1 MAQIKEFVAL
11 FIDKV
16 CAIGDCQK
24 FTENVDISM
33 LLIIG
38 RCPGS
43 TRL

>member
-1 MAQIKEFVAL
+1 MAQIKEIVAL

-33 LLIIG
+33 LLIMG
-38 RCPGS
+38 RQPCF